1 MWLTKIGKDGT
12 VTFNLISME
21 KITNTFAFYAIMT
34 ILMMVCLINSFIAF
48 YVAKGV
54 ALIGIVGSLFAMVYF
69 VNKSHQMW
77 VNKRK

>member
-1 MWLTKIGKDGT
+1 MIY
-12 VTFNLISME
+12 SME
-21 KITNTFAFYAIMT
+21 KITNTFAFNAIMT

-48 YVAKGV
+48 DVAKGV